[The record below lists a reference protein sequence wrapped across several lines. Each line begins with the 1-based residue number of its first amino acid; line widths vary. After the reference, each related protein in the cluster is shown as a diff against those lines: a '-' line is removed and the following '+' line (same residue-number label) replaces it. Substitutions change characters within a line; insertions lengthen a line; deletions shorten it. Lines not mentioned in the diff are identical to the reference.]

1 MKWQDV
7 CQIERSSTVL
17 WGSCHLQVPSSGY
30 NRRSGEFLAPS
41 STNSELLQEAS
52 QLEGEIL
59 GLHTKVHQIES
70 QLILSGEDERV
81 ALELTMQLS
90 SYQQQLD
97 ERGRRL
103 LTIQQSLQG
112 AAGGSTGM
120 CVAFM
125 MQHWVVRHGAV
136 GIDRCPLE
144 NEKSSYLI
152 HSLAVTSTAIWT
164 AKGILLAIMCTF
176 SAQYSKLFQYLYSPQ
191 STLHLLNLS
200 FRCRERRGC
209 TR

>member
-1 MKWQDV
+1 MYSEMAR
-7 CQIERSSTVL
+7 CLLIERSSTVL

-59 GLHTKVHQIES
+59 GLHAKVHQIES

-81 ALELTMQLS
+81 AVELTMQLS

-112 AAGGSTGM
+112 AAGGSTGQYV
-120 CVAFM
+120 C
-125 MQHWVVRHGAV
+125 
-136 GIDRCPLE
+136 
-144 NEKSSYLI
+144 SI
-152 HSLAVTSTAIWT
+152 HDA
-164 AKGILLAIMCTF
+164 
-176 SAQYSKLFQYLYSPQ
+176 
-191 STLHLLNLS
+191 TL
-200 FRCRERRGC
+200 GC
-209 TR
+209 ETWGCGN

>member
-1 MKWQDV
+1 M
-7 CQIERSSTVL
+7 
-17 WGSCHLQVPSSGY
+17 PPSGY

-41 STNSELLQEAS
+41 STNSEFLQEAS

-59 GLHTKVHQIES
+59 GLHAKVHQIES

-112 AAGGSTGM
+112 AAGGSTGQYA
-120 CVAFM
+120 CRL
-125 MQHWVVRHGAV
+125 WGA
-136 GIDRCPLE
+136 
-144 NEKSSYLI
+144 
-152 HSLAVTSTAIWT
+152 
-164 AKGILLAIMCTF
+164 
-176 SAQYSKLFQYLYSPQ
+176 
-191 STLHLLNLS
+191 TL
-200 FRCRERRGC
+200 GC
-209 TR
+209 ETWGCGN

>member
-1 MKWQDV
+1 M
-7 CQIERSSTVL
+7 
-17 WGSCHLQVPSSGY
+17 PPPSGY

-97 ERGRRL
+97 DRGRRL
-103 LTIQQSLQG
+103 LAIQQSLQG
-112 AAGGSTGM
+112 AAGGSSTGQYL
-120 CVAFM
+120 CSVSGATLA
-125 MQHWVVRHGAV
+125 VRHGAAEI
-136 GIDRCPLE
+136 GYCPLE
-144 NEKSSYLI
+144 SD
-152 HSLAVTSTAIWT
+152 
-164 AKGILLAIMCTF
+164 
-176 SAQYSKLFQYLYSPQ
+176 
-191 STLHLLNLS
+191 
-200 FRCRERRGC
+200 
-209 TR
+209 